1 MTLSEYYI
9 KKSCRLCDSQDLALV
24 LPLQKSPLCDE
35 YLISMRKQPFYDLNL
50 FYCKDCGHVQ
60 IDTVIDPETIY
71 KDYIYTT
78 TTSTGLVEHF
88 GNYAKSVSEKLSLSD
103 NDLVV
108 DIGSNEGTLLHFFQT
123 HGCKVLGI
131 EPSTKAVA
139 LANKNGVET
148 LCDFF
153 DAQQAKDVI
162 AKYGYAKLV
171 TVNNLFANIDEL
183 YSFTKA
189 INLLLDEEGV
199 LVIESSYLVDMIDNM
214 VFDFIYHEH
223 LSYFAILPLVQFFER
238 INMHLVHVEHVDTKG
253 GSLRYYWS
261 KKTSHIRVDES
272 VTQMIQKEKAVCINE
287 DTFRVYNANINE
299 QKEKLLNLLEANKDK
314 EIVAFGASATSTTII
329 THFELHKYLS
339 YLVDENEAKVGTLS
353 PGHHIPVHNIEKL
366 NEAKEKIV
374 LILAWRYEKDIVPK
388 IMRKFNKIVVPL
400 PYFKEILV

>member
-1 MTLSEYYI
+1 VTLSEYYL
-9 KKSCRLCDSQDLALV
+9 KKSCRLCDSQDLVLV
-24 LPLQKSPLCDE
+24 LPLKKSPLCDE
-35 YLISMRKQPFYDLNL
+35 YLTNMREQPFYDLNL

-78 TTSTGLVEHF
+78 TTSNGLVKHF
-88 GNYAKSVSEKLSLSD
+88 ENYAKSVSEKLALSD

-131 EPSTKAVA
+131 EPSTKAAA
-139 LANKNGVET
+139 LANKNGIET

-153 DAQQAKDVI
+153 DAQQTASII

-183 YSFTKA
+183 YNFTKA

-199 LVIESSYLVDMIDNM
+199 LVIESSYLVDMIENM

-223 LSYFAILPLVQFFER
+223 LSYFALLPLIQFFGR
-238 INMHLVHVEHVDTKG
+238 MDMHLVHVEHVDTKG
-253 GSLRYYWS
+253 GSLRYYWG
-261 KKTSHIRVDES
+261 KKTSHRGVDES
-272 VTQMIQKEKAVCINE
+272 VNQMIQKEKTVGVNE
-287 DTFRVYNANINE
+287 DTFRVYSANINE
-299 QKEKLLNLLEANKDK
+299 QKEKLLKFLEANKDK
-314 EIVAFGASATSTTII
+314 EIVGFGASATSTTLI
-329 THFELHKYLS
+329 THFKLNKYLS

-353 PGHHIPVHNIEKL
+353 PGYHIPVYSIEKL
-366 NEAKEKIV
+366 NEEKERVVIV
-374 LILAWRYEKDIVPK
+374 LAWRYEKDIVPK
-388 IMRKFNKIVVPL
+388 ILQDFNNIIIPL
-400 PYFKEILV
+400 PHFKELLK